1 MLSCHP
7 QICRVFDKAE
17 TLLRNKMLERPFMI
31 IESGLDIR
39 FDETALKK
47 YREVIESTESTE
59 AYVEAMTRMA
69 DDAINIDW

>member
-1 MLSCHP
+1 
-7 QICRVFDKAE
+7 
-17 TLLRNKMLERPFMI
+17 MI